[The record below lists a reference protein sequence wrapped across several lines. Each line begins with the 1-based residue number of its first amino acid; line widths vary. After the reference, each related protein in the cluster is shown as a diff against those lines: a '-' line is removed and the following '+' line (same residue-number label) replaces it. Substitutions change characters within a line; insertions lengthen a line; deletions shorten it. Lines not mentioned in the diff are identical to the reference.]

1 MIDLP
6 VGTLPVDFA
15 IWRENQRSE
24 IKVFKIFQATIM
36 NSSTDE
42 VKEKQIAFLQG
53 NFSNVRF
60 SENYCFAF
68 HEGDAESL
76 CDFTLKYLSVNST
89 AFIQTETIDLVTVF
103 DAILTS
109 RQTHE
114 KLKCL
119 YENLMSNNFGK
130 AAVLKNI

>member
-42 VKEKQIAFLQG
+42 VKEK
-53 NFSNVRF
+53 
-60 SENYCFAF
+60 
-68 HEGDAESL
+68 
-76 CDFTLKYLSVNST
+76 
-89 AFIQTETIDLVTVF
+89 
-103 DAILTS
+103 
-109 RQTHE
+109 
-114 KLKCL
+114 
-119 YENLMSNNFGK
+119 
-130 AAVLKNI
+130 